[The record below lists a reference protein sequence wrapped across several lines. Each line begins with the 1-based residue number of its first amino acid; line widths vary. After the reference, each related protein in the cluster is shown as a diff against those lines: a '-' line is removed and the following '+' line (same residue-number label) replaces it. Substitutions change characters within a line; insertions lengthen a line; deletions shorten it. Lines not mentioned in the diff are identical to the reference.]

1 MGAALT
7 IMFYFFSVLC
17 LTMRLITYLFI
28 IKTDLVANGFQQGLM
43 LISQVGGLLS
53 IDIGISIILQLNY
66 IKDLLRVQ
74 QQSLEE

>member
-7 IMFYFFSVLC
+7 IMFYLFSVLC
-17 LTMRLITYLFI
+17 LTMRLITYFI
-28 IKTDLVANGFQQGLM
+28 EIKPDFVANGFQQGLM
-43 LISQVGGLLS
+43 LLSQVGGLLS

-74 QQSLEE
+74 LQSLEE

>member
-1 MGAALT
+1 
-7 IMFYFFSVLC
+7 
-17 LTMRLITYLFI
+17 
-28 IKTDLVANGFQQGLM
+28 M

>member
-7 IMFYFFSVLC
+7 IMFYLFSVLC

-28 IKTDLVANGFQQGLM
+28 IKKNLVANGFQQGFM
-43 LISQVGGLLS
+43 LLGQVGGLLS

-66 IKDLLRVQ
+66 I
-74 QQSLEE
+74 

>member
-7 IMFYFFSVLC
+7 IMFYLFSVLC

-28 IKTDLVANGFQQGLM
+28 IKTDLVANGFQYVLM

-74 QQSLEE
+74 LQSFEE